1 LSTHAANLAAGEG
14 ICLDS
19 RYLFWNQEDSMANF
33 VKVAQLSDIPAG
45 QGKCVEVGDKRIA
58 LFNLEGTVYAL
69 DDVCPHQGGPI
80 SEGECEGKVV
90 TCPWHGW
97 EFDVETG
104 VNRDDSDVALEKFEV
119 KVEGNDVLVA
129 V

>member
-1 LSTHAANLAAGEG
+1 LLRFALTHFG
-14 ICLDS
+14 S
-19 RYLFWNQEDSMANF
+19 FWLEEDDMANF
-33 VKVAQLSDIPAG
+33 VKVAQLSDVPAG

-58 LFNLEGTVYAL
+58 LFNIDGTVYAI

-80 SEGECEGKVV
+80 SEGECEGKIV

-104 VNRDDSDVALEKFEV
+104 VNRDDTDIALGKFEV
-119 KVEGNDVLVA
+119 KVEGDDVFVA